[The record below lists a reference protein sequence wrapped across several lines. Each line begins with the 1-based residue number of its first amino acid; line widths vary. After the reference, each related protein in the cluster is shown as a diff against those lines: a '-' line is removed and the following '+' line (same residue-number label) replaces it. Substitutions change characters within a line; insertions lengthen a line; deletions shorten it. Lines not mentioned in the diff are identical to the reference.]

1 MSKLII
7 LISGFTQLII
17 FPEGTT
23 TNNKGMLDLKRGPF
37 DIGSP
42 VKFIGYK
49 YGTSNM
55 MPFLTMFHVSDMI
68 YLLPCQLFHSVTEIE
83 LMGNYYPKEFTDW
96 KEFSAKSK
104 ELMCKEFGL
113 ANCPVRM
120 KDVFEFNKKYCPL
133 RFNYSK

>member
-1 MSKLII
+1 M
-7 LISGFTQLII
+7 
-17 FPEGTT
+17 
-23 TNNKGMLDLKRGPF
+23 DLKRGPF

-42 VKFIGYK
+42 VKIIGYK
-49 YGTSNM
+49 YQVGNL
-55 MPFLTMFHVSDMI
+55 MPFLSNFHMSDLF
-68 YLLPCQLFHSVTEIE
+68 YLLTCQFSNRITEIE
-83 LMGNYYPKEFTDW
+83 LKGNYYPKEFTDW